1 MRIHLVAVAV
11 AGLFARAASAQSP
24 TQQSAAA
31 TPVGMWR
38 GTSVCLVRPSPC
50 NDEVVVYRI
59 ARTKAPDSLAM
70 DARKIVRGEEQE
82 MGVLAC
88 RLMPPTGLTCTIPQG
103 IWHFSVRNDSLIGEL
118 RLPDNTKYRD
128 VRTQRAR

>member
-59 ARTKAPDSLAM
+59 TRTKAPDSLAM

>member
-1 MRIHLVAVAV
+1 MRIHLVTVAV

-59 ARTKAPDSLAM
+59 TRTKAPDSLAM